1 MSPQYKRPG
10 TQPIT
15 GVNDVVLITT
25 PQGTVHASN
34 CGCSSCSGG
43 GATTGAQGTQGLQ
56 GIQGPS
62 DGAQGTQGIQGRQGV
77 QGTTGTGTQ
86 GATGTQ
92 GNTGAGTQGVQGR
105 QGIQGFLGTQGT
117 QGTTGAGTQGIQGI
131 QGIPGAGASA
141 QDIQDAIQA
150 AALDNTDDLTEGTT
164 NKYFTTARVAYI
176 HTQGAAN
183 SAWTITHNLGFYP
196 NVTVQDSGGSIVE
209 GEITYTNTNSLTVSF
224 EAAFSGTAYLS

>member
-10 TQPIT
+10 TPPVT

-25 PQGTVHASN
+25 PQGTVHAST
-34 CGCSSCSGG
+34 CGCNACTGG
-43 GATTGAQGTQGLQ
+43 GAVTGSQGTQGLQ
-56 GIQGPS
+56 GLQGPS
-62 DGAQGTQGIQGRQGV
+62 DGAQGTQGVQGR

-86 GATGTQ
+86 GATGSQGTQ
-92 GNTGAGTQGVQGR
+92 GTTGAGTQGVQGR

-117 QGTTGAGTQGIQGI
+117 QGTTGAGTQGIQGL
-131 QGIPGAGASA
+131 QGIPGSGASA

-150 AALDNTDDLTEGTT
+150 AALNSTDDLPEGTT

-176 HTQGAAN
+176 HTQGVASN
-183 SAWTITHNLGFYP
+183 AWTITHNLGFHP

-224 EAAFSGTAYLS
+224 QAAFSGTAYLS